1 MLTPPLK
8 KSASI
13 TRMRMPLRTSLVLT
27 SIGAKPG
34 SRNMST
40 VNRAGTKS
48 SPPWRCSITDASSP
62 MMTRPCSDFG
72 SHGPFAAGV
81 GMKTSPSVVKKG

>member
-1 MLTPPLK
+1 MPTPPLK

-40 VNRAGTKS
+40 VSRAGTKS
-48 SPPWRCSITDASSP
+48 SAP
-62 MMTRPCSDFG
+62 
-72 SHGPFAAGV
+72 
-81 GMKTSPSVVKKG
+81 

>member
-8 KSASI
+8 KSAS
-13 TRMRMPLRTSLVLT
+13 TTLMRRPSRTILVLT
-27 SIGAKPG
+27 SIGAMSG

-40 VNRAGTKS
+40 VSRAGTKS
-48 SPPWRCSITDASSP
+48 SAPWRCSITNASSP

-72 SHGPFAAGV
+72 SHGPFATGV
-81 GMKTSPSVVKKG
+81 GMKASPSVVKKG